1 MTQLIKPLSAVDLAT
16 TAANFPALKHAF
28 TLAGLGDSDTTLT
41 DSVSG
46 VVLTSSGTFSRIG
59 TDAFNNYLNIIDTV
73 TGTFAA
79 AGTSDFMLVSIG
91 NMTTSQGVTLG
102 DTAGTTG
109 PGLIAKPG
117 ASNRVGLDE
126 SNYHVIGALSDTADL
141 TGVAVTRSGNV
152 TAKYGCDS
160 SAILSAVAGSATL
173 DISTAWPALASAA
186 DITSANETST
196 YLTGAFFFVFTG
208 GLPGVSSINQG
219 ISWMSQN
226 PGKVFPGWAGMA

>member
-41 DSVSG
+41 DPVSG
-46 VVLTSSGTFSRIG
+46 VVLNSSGTFSRIG
-59 TDAFNNYLNIIDTV
+59 SAGFNNYLNTITSV
-73 TGTFAA
+73 TGAFAA
-79 AGTSDFMLVSIG
+79 PGTSDFMLVSIG
-91 NMTTSQGVTLG
+91 DMTTSQGVTLG
-102 DTAGTTG
+102 DAAGTAG

-117 ASNRVGLDE
+117 AANRVSLDTA
-126 SNYHVIGALSDTADL
+126 NYHIIGAMSDTTNL

-152 TAKYGCDS
+152 TAKYGCDN
-160 SAILSAVAGSATL
+160 SAILSAVAGVVTL

-186 DITSANETST
+186 DITNAAATTS
-196 YLTGAFFFVFTG
+196 YLTGAFFFVFTN

-226 PGKVFPGWAGMA
+226 PDKVYPGWAGMA